1 MAISLKLTVFLVSLF
16 VCFQGDITSA
26 RQMSQR
32 YSYLQRLHE
41 ARVDKR
47 LPWKDRLQESRAHNM
62 RQQPQIDGFEIT
74 PGIYNMMTVAISISV
89 SEIFVGQEVHVASL
103 SVQLLDC
110 IVGRNDLHRVKR
122 KLH

>member
-1 MAISLKLTVFLVSLF
+1 MAISLKLTVFLF

-47 LPWKDRLQESRAHNM
+47 LPWKDLVHTGES
-62 RQQPQIDGFEIT
+62 G
-74 PGIYNMMTVAISISV
+74 S
-89 SEIFVGQEVHVASL
+89 
-103 SVQLLDC
+103 
-110 IVGRNDLHRVKR
+110 
-122 KLH
+122 